1 MRAKKLLFFL
11 RAVRTAR
18 VFIPYRGA
26 NASLDGTGYYL
37 CLHRM
42 RDTDW
47 VLLLAIPAQYVA
59 TNTQILVDSVVRTLV
74 FAGFGLAVIFLFI
87 FMITMRMQQ
96 QEQLYR
102 KEQEISAKLELSRGQ
117 ISVKTQKS
125 LRMIT
130 ILMRYSLTGT

>member
-1 MRAKKLLFFL
+1 MDYTHGNSYEACMR
-11 RAVRTAR
+11 
-18 VFIPYRGA
+18 
-26 NASLDGTGYYL
+26 
-37 CLHRM
+37 
-42 RDTDW
+42 

-59 TNTQILVDSVVRTLV
+59 TNTQALVDSVVKTLV
-74 FAGFGLAVIFLFI
+74 FAGIALAVVFVVVLVIF
-87 FMITMRMQQ
+87 MRMQQ